1 MASPYQDASRP
12 ESIRRRLECAATPD
26 IMRLSEEVNMN
37 RMSSR
42 VAAAVGIAA
51 LVAFAG
57 IHALKAQQPPQ
68 VKRNILFKTDMS
80 IPGHEAI
87 IALVEIPPGGSEG
100 KHIHP
105 AAEVFGYIL
114 EGEVTQYVEG
124 QPIKT
129 LKAGDT
135 IHILPGQVH
144 EGSNKG
150 TTPVKVSAVFVAEK
164 GKPLTTQVQ

>member
-1 MASPYQDASRP
+1 
-12 ESIRRRLECAATPD
+12 
-26 IMRLSEEVNMN
+26 MR
-37 RMSSR
+37 SR
-42 VAAAVGIAA
+42 VAAFLAVAVVGAVGI
-51 LVAFAG
+51 
-57 IHALKAQQPPQ
+57 HMLKAQQAPQ
-68 VKRNILFKTDMS
+68 VKRNILLKTDMT
-80 IPGHEAI
+80 IPGHEAV
-87 IALVEIPPGGSEG
+87 IAMVEIPPGGSEG

-105 AAEVFGYIL
+105 AAEVFGVIL

-150 TTPVKVSAVFVAEK
+150 TTPVKISAVFVAEK

>member
-1 MASPYQDASRP
+1 MK
-12 ESIRRRLECAATPD
+12 
-26 IMRLSEEVNMN
+26 
-37 RMSSR
+37 RMISK
-42 VAAAVGIAA
+42 VAAALAIAA
-51 LVAFAG
+51 LVGIAG
-57 IHALKAQQPPQ
+57 IHALKAQQQAPQ
-68 VKRNILFKTDMS
+68 VKRNILLKTDLT

-87 IALVEIPPGGSEG
+87 MALVEIPPGGSEG

-135 IHILPGQVH
+135 IHILPGQIH

-150 TTPVKVSAVFVAEK
+150 TTPVKISAVFVAEK

>member
-1 MASPYQDASRP
+1 MK
-12 ESIRRRLECAATPD
+12 
-26 IMRLSEEVNMN
+26 
-37 RMSSR
+37 RMTSR
-42 VAAAVGIAA
+42 VATLLAIGA
-51 LVAFAG
+51 LVGLAG
-57 IHALKAQQPPQ
+57 IHLLKAQQAPQ
-68 VKRNILFKTDMS
+68 VKRNILFKTDMT

-87 IALVEIPPGGSEG
+87 MALVEIPPGGSEG

-124 QPIKT
+124 QPVKT

-135 IHILPGQVH
+135 VHILPGQVH

-150 TTPVKVSAVFVAEK
+150 TTPVKISAVFVAEK

>member
-1 MASPYQDASRP
+1 MKRTTSR
-12 ESIRRRLECAATPD
+12 
-26 IMRLSEEVNMN
+26 
-37 RMSSR
+37 
-42 VAAAVGIAA
+42 IAIALAIGA
-51 LVAFAG
+51 LVGFAG
-57 IHALKAQQPPQ
+57 IRVLKAQQAPQ
-68 VKRNILFKTDMS
+68 VKRNILFKTDMT
-80 IPGHEAI
+80 IPDHEAI

-124 QPIKT
+124 QPVKT

-150 TTPVKVSAVFVAEK
+150 KMPVKVSAVFVAEK
-164 GKPLTTQVQ
+164 GKPLTSQVQ